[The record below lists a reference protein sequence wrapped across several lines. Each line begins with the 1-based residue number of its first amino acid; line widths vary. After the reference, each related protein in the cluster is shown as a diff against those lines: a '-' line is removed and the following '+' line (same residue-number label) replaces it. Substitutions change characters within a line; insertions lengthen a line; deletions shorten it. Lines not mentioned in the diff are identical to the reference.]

1 MTSQNI
7 YQQLPNNLPD
17 ECFKVLLSQ
26 SNVRIER
33 IVSQG
38 HSSPVEK
45 WYDQSEHEWVI
56 VLQGSAVIEYQD
68 GEPITLNV
76 GDYLYLPAHLKHRV
90 ASTIEDTHT
99 VWLAIFWN
107 DASSKCVV

>member
-1 MTSQNI
+1 MTRSNI

-17 ECFKVLLSQ
+17 ECFEVLLSQ

-38 HSSPVEK
+38 HSSPVGK
-45 WYDQSEHEWVI
+45 WYDQSENEWVI

-68 GEPITLNV
+68 GKQITLKV
-76 GDYLYLPAHLKHRV
+76 GDYLYLPARLKHRV
-90 ASTIEDTHT
+90 TSTIENAHT
-99 VWLAIFWN
+99 IWLAIFWN
-107 DASSKCVV
+107 DASIR